1 MSVEQ
6 IKADIAVIRKNLEFA
21 ATHPGRE
28 MSETEIASMAG
39 AALNL
44 VERLLIDI
52 HTIASPP
59 AVVVDHS
66 QPSLPL

>member
-1 MSVEQ
+1 MSVEN
-6 IKADIAVIRKNLEFA
+6 IKADIAVIRKHVESA
-21 ATHPGRE
+21 ASHPGRE
-28 MSETEIASMAG
+28 LSETEVASMVG

-59 AVVVDHS
+59 AVVVDYS
-66 QPSLPL
+66 QPSLAL